1 MHIILFF
8 TYGISLKDWDESG
21 ILNREIELYKS
32 LSKNR
37 DTKFTFVTY
46 GDKEDHKYSYILD
59 DLNIIP
65 IYSLIN
71 ESKYNILNFFKSLF
85 ISKKLSKIISDPTY
99 LKTNQLNGSWV
110 AMLIKFYTRCYYF
123 YNFFE

>member
-46 GDKEDHKYSYILD
+46 GDKEDHKYYYILD
-59 DLNIIP
+59 DLYIIT
-65 IYSLIN
+65 IY
-71 ESKYNILNFFKSLF
+71 
-85 ISKKLSKIISDPTY
+85 
-99 LKTNQLNGSWV
+99 
-110 AMLIKFYTRCYYF
+110 
-123 YNFFE
+123 

>member
-37 DTKFTFVTY
+37 NTKFTFVTY
-46 GDKEDHKYSYILD
+46 GDKEDLKYSYLLD

-65 IYSLIN
+65 IYSLIDK
-71 ESKYNILNFFKSLF
+71 SKY
-85 ISKKLSKIISDPTY
+85 KII
-99 LKTNQLNGSWV
+99 NFLNH
-110 AMLIKFYTRCYYF
+110 
-123 YNFFE
+123 